1 MANFTLSDEAG
12 QDLKSIAHYTLD
24 RFGYEQARKY
34 RYELHETL
42 MLLTKRPGIGAGC
55 EQIRTQTR
63 RFSHLSHIIY
73 YRPLKQGILVLRIL
87 HHSQDP
93 LGRL

>member
-1 MANFTLSDEAG
+1 MADFTLSDEAG
-12 QDLKSIAHYTLD
+12 QDLKSIAQYTLD

-34 RYELHETL
+34 RYELYETL
-42 MLLTKRPGIGAGC
+42 ILLAKRPCIGAAC

-63 RFSHLSHIIY
+63 RFSHLSHMIY
-73 YRPLKQGILVLRIL
+73 YRPLQQGILVLRIL

-93 LGRL
+93 LRHL